1 MLQNNEKEGEE
12 LICYM
17 TQC

>member
-1 MLQNNEKEGEE
+1 MLQNNEIEGEE